1 MQQARPLS
9 VFRKRV
15 LFFNPLLSPTTPT
28 PADKRCKIRFGLPIP
43 DFAAQRRLKTILRI
57 YQASYYRTPA
67 NLSGVIPQPTV
78 LTEYSNSLFTPAN
91 RGKSSSI
98 SNLRAT
104 RTMEMDRVTAYRHEE
119 KEKWHKIV
127 IKVSPF
133 RLFENKKKR
142 RVFLFSRVRDGSS
155 LPNW

>member
-1 MQQARPLS
+1 MS
-9 VFRKRV
+9 
-15 LFFNPLLSPTTPT
+15 
-28 PADKRCKIRFGLPIP
+28 
-43 DFAAQRRLKTILRI
+43 
-57 YQASYYRTPA
+57 
-67 NLSGVIPQPTV
+67 
-78 LTEYSNSLFTPAN
+78 
-91 RGKSSSI
+91 SSSI

-155 LPNW
+155 LRDGSYLPIQLVKTLCVENRWALLCFLTLMSFTTQQRQQQT